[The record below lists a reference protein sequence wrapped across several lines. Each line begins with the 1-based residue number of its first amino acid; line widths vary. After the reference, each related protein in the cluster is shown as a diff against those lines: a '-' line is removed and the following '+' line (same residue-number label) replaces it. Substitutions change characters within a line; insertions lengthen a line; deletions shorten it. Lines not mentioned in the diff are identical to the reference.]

1 MLHLTHSTGL
11 STSSFRLARLGV
23 VALVLGGASQ
33 AQTGPVVLGGEK
45 ANDRFGIALRLV
57 GDLTG
62 DGVADYI
69 VGAPENAQP
78 FAQGEGYAR
87 IYDGVSGAIVR
98 THNGT
103 SIGFGYGGAVAG
115 AGDVNGDGRVE
126 VLIAAQQ
133 AGGLG
138 EGAVELRSGANG
150 ALLRTVVGV
159 DPDEQLGHALE
170 GLGDVTGDGVP
181 DFAAASINY
190 NTPANPRGIVR
201 AFNGATGAPLWSVQG
216 SAGGARF
223 GSSLANMGD
232 INGDGR
238 ADLLVG
244 SYFGGAKLLS
254 GATGVVLW
262 SVANPVSGDRLG
274 VSVCSVPDVNGDGV
288 RDCAVGATQEGSLFG
303 PGAGY
308 VQLRSGATGGLLRT
322 LNGALVGDRFG
333 SSLAGLP
340 DVDGDGAGDLLIGA
354 DQAILGGSGYAR
366 LVSGATGVL
375 LHSINGQ
382 AVNERHGLV
391 VAWLGDRDADG
402 KQEFAVAAPSAS
414 TTFVFGG
421 RVDIWESAVVPC
433 LAPTNYCVAAPN
445 STGSGAQISALGSI
459 SIAANDFGL
468 RTTNLPANAVGLYF
482 MGTTAVQQTFGNGF
496 RCAGGSIVRLPIISA
511 DPSGVV
517 QYLLNYAALPAASQP
532 QPGDVRRFQFWYRNA
547 AAGGAGFNLSN
558 GLEARF
564 CN

>member
-1 MLHLTHSTGL
+1 
-11 STSSFRLARLGV
+11 LGA
-23 VALVLGGASQ
+23 VAIFLGGALH
-33 AQTGPVVLGGEK
+33 AQSGPVVLGGEK
-45 ANDRFGIALRLV
+45 ANDRYGASLRLV
-57 GDLTG
+57 DDLTG
-62 DGVADYI
+62 DGVSDYI

-78 FAQGEGYAR
+78 FSQGEGYAR
-87 IYDGVSGAIVR
+87 IYDGVSGAVVR
-98 THNGT
+98 TLNG
-103 SIGFGYGGAVAG
+103 SAIGFAYGGTVG
-115 AGDVNGDGRVE
+115 NAGDVNGDGRGD
-126 VLIAAQQ
+126 VLIASQQ

-138 EGAVELRSGANG
+138 EGAVEVRSGANG
-150 ALLRTVVGV
+150 GLLRTVVGI

-181 DFAAASINY
+181 DFAASSINY

-201 AFNGATGAPLWSVQG
+201 AFNGANGAPLWSVQG
-216 SAGGARF
+216 TAGGARF

-254 GATGVVLW
+254 GANGNVLW

-274 VSVCSVPDVNGDGV
+274 VSVCSVPDANNDGI
-288 RDCAVGATQEGSLFG
+288 RDCALGATQEGSLFG

-308 VQLRSGATGGLLRT
+308 VQLRSGATGALLRT
-322 LNGALVGDRFG
+322 INGAQVGDRFG

-340 DVDGDGAGDLLIGA
+340 DVDGDGVGDLLIGA
-354 DQAILGGSGYAR
+354 DQAILGGSGYAK

-375 LHSINGQ
+375 LHSIAGQ
-382 AVNERHGLV
+382 AVNERYGLV
-391 VAWLGDRDADG
+391 VASLGDRDGDG

-421 RVDIWESAVVPC
+421 RVDIWESDVVPC
-433 LAPTNYCVAAPN
+433 LAPTSYCVAAPN
-445 STGSGAQISALGSI
+445 STGSGAQISGI
-459 SIAANDFGL
+459 GTTSIAANDFGL

-482 MGTTAVQQTFGNGF
+482 MGTTTLQQPFGNGF
-496 RCAGGSIVRLPIISA
+496 RCVGGSIVRLPIINA
-511 DPSGVV
+511 DASGVA
-517 QYLLNYAALPAASQP
+517 QYILNQASLPAGSQP
-532 QPGDVRRFQFWYRNA
+532 QPGDVRRFQFWYRNV

>member
-1 MLHLTHSTGL
+1 
-11 STSSFRLARLGV
+11 
-23 VALVLGGASQ
+23 
-33 AQTGPVVLGGEK
+33 LGGEK
-45 ANDRFGIALRLV
+45 ANDRYGASLRLV
-57 GDLTG
+57 DDLTG
-62 DGVADYI
+62 DGVPDYV
-69 VGAPENAQP
+69 VGAPENAQA
-78 FAQGEGYAR
+78 FSQGEGYAR
-87 IYDGVSGAIVR
+87 IYDGASGAVVR
-98 THNGT
+98 TLNGA
-103 SIGFGYGGAVAG
+103 SVGLAYGGTVAG
-115 AGDVNGDGRVE
+115 AGDVNGDGRCDL
-126 VLIAAQQ
+126 LIASQS

-150 ALLRTVVGV
+150 ALLRIVVGV

-181 DFAAASINY
+181 DFAASSINY

-216 SAGGARF
+216 TAGGARF

-288 RDCAVGATQEGSLFG
+288 RDCALGATQEGSLFG

-308 VQLRSGATGGLLRT
+308 AQLRSGATGGLLR
-322 LNGALVGDRFG
+322 GFAGSIVGDRFG
-333 SSLAGLP
+333 SSLAGIP

-354 DQAILGGSGYAR
+354 DQAIVGGSGYAK
-366 LVSGATGVL
+366 LVSGATGIV
-375 LHSINGQ
+375 LHSIDGQ
-382 AVNERHGLV
+382 GANERYGFE
-391 VAWLGDRDADG
+391 VAWMGDRDADG

-445 STGSGAQISALGSI
+445 STGSGAQISALGTTSL
-459 SIAANDFGL
+459 AANDFGL

-482 MGTTAVQQTFGNGF
+482 MGTTAIQQTFGNGF
-496 RCAGGSIVRLPIISA
+496 RCVGGSIVRLPIINA
-511 DPSGVV
+511 DASGVA
-517 QYLLNYAALPAASQP
+517 QYLLNQAALPAGTQP
-532 QPGDVRRFQFWYRNA
+532 QPGDVRRFQFWYRNV